1 MKIYLVKST
10 SKEKIK
16 LANTKQQ
23 QQQQQDQANK
33 QMKKHPLKWWGD
45 HFSCMIRR
53 PHLTV
58 ITNRTELF
66 RSTIIYQ
73 NHYDRLQF
81 FLFFSILS
89 GWEKE
94 KKMKITFFLLSFLK
108 CVFTRCVCDP
118 YMVHWT
124 QSIGNR
130 K

>member
-33 QMKKHPLKWWGD
+33 QMKKKKHPLKWWGD
-45 HFSCMIRR
+45 HFSCIVR
-53 PHLTV
+53 PYLTV

-73 NHYDRLQF
+73 NHYDRLQIF
-81 FLFFSILS
+81 PFFSILS

-94 KKMKITFFLLSFLK
+94 KKMKITFFFCFHSWNV
-108 CVFTRCVCDP
+108 CSHAVFVIHIW
-118 YMVHWT
+118 Y
-124 QSIGNR
+124 IGP
-130 K
+130 KA

>member
-33 QMKKHPLKWWGD
+33 QMKKKKHPLKWWGD
-45 HFSCMIRR
+45 HFSCIVR
-53 PHLTV
+53 PYLTV

-73 NHYDRLQF
+73 NHYDRLQIFPF
-81 FLFFSILS
+81 FFHFIWMGERKKNENYFFFAFIPEMCVHTLCLWSIYGTL
-89 GWEKE
+89 
-94 KKMKITFFLLSFLK
+94 
-108 CVFTRCVCDP
+108 DP
-118 YMVHWT
+118 KH
-124 QSIGNR
+124 R